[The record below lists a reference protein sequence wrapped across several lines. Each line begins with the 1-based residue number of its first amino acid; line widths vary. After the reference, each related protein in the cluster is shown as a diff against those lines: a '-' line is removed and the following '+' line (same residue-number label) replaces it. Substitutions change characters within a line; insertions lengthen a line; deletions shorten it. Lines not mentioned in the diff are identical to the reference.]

1 MSVYINYY
9 CPKCYSQNKTNTI
22 QIIMTRMVVIVRHC
36 RAPRSSCNNPCS
48 CSSPPTLRPP
58 PSVTTYRPVP
68 DYLSPGDTAEE
79 IADLLADLI
88 LDHIDGDNRRDKMS
102 DKVLLQLLQTL
113 TDDISD
119 GELGERK
126 TTQSPLNTLPGPPYL
141 PNNFLPPNSLVTR
154 PPSLQPPQS
163 LFQTEFATASYPPRF
178 SETSLKKFNVEE
190 GSFLNTMIKDLMS
203 ELDKKSN
210 NKYSSNRRKLKR
222 RRPFSPRP
230 GSSGGG
236 SQTVDIVVREEKN
249 NRPPPALTSSVNNNR
264 RPPTPVT
271 SIVNNNRRPPTLV
284 TSSVNNNRRPPP
296 PVTSSV
302 NNNRRPPPP
311 ASESD
316 NGPFSR
322 YPVRIPQTQVTRSPH
337 FSLPSD
343 SLSGLTNSALGIS
356 GRTGADNNLSFEE
369 QLIKMMKELGKI
381 WIESHFI
388 F

>member
-1 MSVYINYY
+1 M
-9 CPKCYSQNKTNTI
+9 
-22 QIIMTRMVVIVRHC
+22 RHC

-48 CSSPPTLRPP
+48 CSSPPTRRPP

-210 NKYSSNRRKLKR
+210 KKYSSNRRKLKR

-271 SIVNNNRRPPTLV
+271 S
-284 TSSVNNNRRPPP
+284 SVK
-296 PVTSSV
+296 
-302 NNNRRPPPP
+302 NNRRPPPP